1 MALTRPAPAPPDSD
15 ADPARSRGPA
25 PDPPAPGRAAPVARP
40 AALLALVAA
49 GVGTAAG
56 LRLPT
61 GSRLLI
67 CGLEL
72 LAAAAAV
79 LALAAPHRAP
89 QPQPLPEPHPLHQNP
104 EPEPDAAEP
113 PAPAAHVRHAYVSLA
128 RRIQALVNRQLREL
142 REMEDRHGADPA
154 VLADLLHLDHAT
166 ALVGR
171 LADSLAVLGG
181 ERTGRRWT
189 KPASLLDVFR
199 GAMSRITEYRRV
211 TIGRLPQEA
220 AVAGDAVEG
229 LVHALAE
236 LLDNAARYSPPDTH
250 VLLSAVSG
258 PDGLVIEVEDHGVG
272 LGPEARTRAA
282 LVLET
287 ENAGLEVATLG
298 ATPRLGLAVVG
309 RLARAIGFQVTL
321 HPGDGGG
328 VRARILL
335 PAALVTTVRPDQHAP
350 AEQVPRPRAESGRAA
365 LTARHAAPEPD
376 ADAPAALPA
385 VSPDT
390 LNGLPRRRRYS
401 PEHDLTPPPPAPQAP
416 VAPASALPPGGAPL
430 GPAATPAAPAPPTAG
445 PGQWLGHLHAAPR
458 EGLSPRRKKEG
469 MAP

>member
-1 MALTRPAPAPPDSD
+1 
-15 ADPARSRGPA
+15 
-25 PDPPAPGRAAPVARP
+25 
-40 AALLALVAA
+40 
-49 GVGTAAG
+49 
-56 LRLPT
+56 
-61 GSRLLI
+61 
-67 CGLEL
+67 
-72 LAAAAAV
+72 
-79 LALAAPHRAP
+79 
-89 QPQPLPEPHPLHQNP
+89 
-104 EPEPDAAEP
+104 
-113 PAPAAHVRHAYVSLA
+113 
-128 RRIQALVNRQLREL
+128 
-142 REMEDRHGADPA
+142 MEDRHGADPA

-258 PDGLVIEVEDHGVG
+258 PDGLVIEVEDRGVG

-350 AEQVPRPRAESGRAA
+350 AEQVPRPRGESGRAA